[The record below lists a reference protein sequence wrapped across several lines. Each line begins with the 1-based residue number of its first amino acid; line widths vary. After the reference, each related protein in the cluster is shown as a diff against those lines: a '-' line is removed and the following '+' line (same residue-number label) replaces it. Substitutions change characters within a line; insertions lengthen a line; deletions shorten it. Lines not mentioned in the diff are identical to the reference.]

1 MPANYDDARKRSVD
15 NLQRLYTFVVS
26 LAFTESLRRTLLSPA
41 GTAELAWSNKWVM
54 FLSLVFTVIPFYHGA
69 NRYLDA
75 TYVTNERRPRRYS
88 LMVDFLFLFFQG
100 LLLFTLA
107 LLITN
112 DASQSVAND
121 ELFFYGLA
129 ALLLVDVVWVS
140 ISRFVTEEIPPAG
153 KSAYPAWAFINVFA
167 IAVILLFA
175 WRGWWDWMVVVTL
188 VRSAVDYLAAHD
200 FYYPPITAGAAA
212 GGAGAATGGEAR

>member
-41 GTAELAWSNKWVM
+41 GTVELNWSNKWVM
-54 FLSLVFTVIPFYHGA
+54 FLSLIFTVIPFYHGA

-75 TYVTNERRPRRYS
+75 TYVTNERRPKRYS
-88 LMVDFLFLFFQG
+88 LMIDFLFLFFQG

-107 LLITN
+107 LLITK
-112 DASQSVAND
+112 DASLSVAND
-121 ELFFYGLA
+121 ELFFHGLA

-140 ISRFVTEEIPPAG
+140 ISRFVTEDSSSEQ
-153 KSAYPAWAFINVFA
+153 KSAYRRWAFINVFA
-167 IAVILLFA
+167 IAVILVFV
-175 WRGWWDWMVVVTL
+175 WRRWWDCMVVVAFA
-188 VRSAVDYLAAHD
+188 RSAVDYLVAHD
-200 FYYPPITAGAAA
+200 FYYPPLTTGAEPVTTAG
-212 GGAGAATGGEAR
+212 ATGGEGQ